1 MYEQFYNLRERPFS
15 LTPDPSYLFPSR
27 VHREALSHLRYGIES
42 HAGFV
47 VITGEIGC
55 GKTTLLQTV
64 IRGLDQQS
72 AVSRLVNT
80 RLDARE
86 LIEAVMLDFGLEPE
100 PNRSKPYLL
109 RELARF
115 LVEQRAAGRLALV
128 VVDEAQNLSID
139 ALEEIRMLSNLETEK
154 SKLVQIVLVGQPQ
167 LKSLLA
173 RPELEQLR
181 QRVTVNYHLEP
192 LGADDTYAYI
202 NHRLKRAAIGVPL
215 TFPREVT
222 ELIFRHSGGVARKV
236 NVIADAV
243 LLFGYGADKRAVDMA
258 LTYEVL
264 RELGARPVDP
274 SPPEPAPP
282 PPSQWPAPAPVREPD
297 PFRPPAPPLDP
308 EPTDPEPSEPPLL
321 SRAPRS
327 SGAPDRFRE
336 DDGESVDASAQ
347 AYGQHFIQA
356 AAAPQPRATQFPTP
370 SYRLLVERPQ
380 PPRGFWAKL
389 RRFLLGDP
397 KPLIRDQEV

>member
-100 PNRSKPYLL
+100 PNRSKPFLL

-167 LKSLLA
+167 LKDLLA

-222 ELIFRHSGGVARKV
+222 DLIFRHSGGVARKV
-236 NVIADAV
+236 NVIADAL
-243 LLFGYGADKRAVDMA
+243 LLFGYGADKRAVDVP

-264 RELGARPVDP
+264 RELGGEPVEP
-274 SPPEPAPP
+274 VPPPQPAPP
-282 PPSQWPAPAPVREPD
+282 PPPQWPSPAPVREPE
-297 PFRPPAPPLDP
+297 PLRPPAPPLDP
-308 EPTDPEPSEPPLL
+308 EPTDPEPSEPPSM
-321 SRAPRS
+321 SRAPH
-327 SGAPDRFRE
+327 
-336 DDGESVDASAQ
+336 
-347 AYGQHFIQA
+347 YGGPEGPPYVPPA
-356 AAAPQPRATQFPTP
+356 RATQFPTP